1 MGKPG
6 GVLLKRPAGFTMAE
20 LMIVL
25 SVIGILASISLP
37 LFLEQKDKVI
47 AGVTRANLDAAR
59 TSLSQYAARSP
70 NNTFPRGRLG
80 YFDFRSALPETKFP
94 PIEADAKF
102 MSGSFLYSSDGATYF
117 LRATSINRTSQR
129 FLALPSGILRE

>member
-1 MGKPG
+1 MGNRWG
-6 GVLLKRPAGFTMAE
+6 ALLKRPAGFTIAE

-25 SVIGILASISLP
+25 SIIGVLASISLP

-70 NNTFPRGRLG
+70 NNTFPLGRLG
-80 YFDFRSALPETKFP
+80 YWDFRSTLPETKFP

-102 MSGSFLYSSDGATYF
+102 MGGSFLYSSDGGTYF
-117 LRATSINRTSQR
+117 LRATSTNRSSQR
-129 FLALPSGILRE
+129 FLALPSGIIRE